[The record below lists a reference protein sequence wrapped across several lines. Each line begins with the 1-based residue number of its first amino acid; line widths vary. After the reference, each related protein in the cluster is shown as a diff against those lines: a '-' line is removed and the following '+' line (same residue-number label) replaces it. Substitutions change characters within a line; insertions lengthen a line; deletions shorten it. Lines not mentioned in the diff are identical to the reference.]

1 MTIVIDVNSFTSV
14 FDPANDFHAEFAP
27 VKDWIHRREGFLLYG
42 GKLFKDELIR
52 SHHRARLV
60 RLMKDAGMAVEIR
73 EDLVD
78 AAEAQVRTLLAG
90 TSCDDP
96 HVIALLIVSRC
107 PLLCSQDKRSFPFV
121 KDRSNYP
128 KGTPKVR
135 IYTGLRNIKLLKL
148 TRPSDIA
155 NVA

>member
-1 MTIVIDVNSFTSV
+1 MTIVVDVNSFPCV
-14 FDPANDFHAEFAP
+14 FDPANELHAEFSP
-27 VKDWIHRREGFLLYG
+27 VGEWIHRREGFLLYG
-42 GKLFKDELIR
+42 GKTFKDELIK

-60 RLMKDAGMAVEIR
+60 RLMKDAGMAIEIR

-78 AAEAQVRTLLAG
+78 AAEAKVKTALAE
-90 TSCDDP
+90 TTCDDP
-96 HVIALLIVSRC
+96 HVIALLMVSRC

-121 KDRSNYP
+121 KDKSNYP

-135 IYTGLRNIKLLKL
+135 IYTGIRNIKLLKP

-155 NVA
+155 NAA